1 MTKICEEC
9 KHFKGN
15 WCLKF
20 RHNMEDFKFW
30 AFCPEFEVLE
40 EKNMENQCET
50 CKQTDGSNCEPIPD
64 WLAYGRHKP
73 QEYKCPGFVE

>member
-1 MTKICEEC
+1 MRFKI
-9 KHFKGN
+9 GN
-15 WCLKF
+15 I
-20 RHNMEDFKFW
+20 E
-30 AFCPEFEVLE
+30 ALE
-40 EKNMENQCET
+40 EKYMENQCET